1 MPIMD
6 DFDFARLTYLILL
19 GCAIGFWFFAVNRNS
34 MNKVLQQAMIWG
46 FLFIG
51 VIAAYGL
58 WDDVRR
64 SSVPQQLLSVE
75 NGQIQLPQAPD
86 GHYYLRADVN
96 GAMIDFV
103 VDTGATDIV
112 LSEADARR
120 AGFSPND
127 LDYIG
132 RAQTANGEVRIAPVR
147 IDRFAVGPIEDLGV
161 RAVVNEGELDASLL
175 GMSYLQRFR
184 SVEISGGRLVLT
196 R

>member
-1 MPIMD
+1 MD
-6 DFDFARLTYLILL
+6 DFDFARLTYLVVL
-19 GCAIGFWFFAVNRNS
+19 GSAVVFWFFAVNRGS

-64 SSVPQQLLSVE
+64 SSVPQQMVSIE
-75 NGQIQLPQAPD
+75 GGQIELPLSSD
-86 GHYYLRADVN
+86 GHYYLTADVN
-96 GAMIDFV
+96 GAFIDFV

-120 AGFSPND
+120 AGFTPSE

-147 IDRFAVGPIEDLGV
+147 IDRFAVGGIEDVGV
-161 RAVVNEGELDASLL
+161 RAVVNEGDLDGSLL
-175 GMSYLQRFR
+175 GMSYLQRFN

>member
-1 MPIMD
+1 ME
-6 DFDFARLTYLILL
+6 DFDLARLTYLVVL
-19 GCAIGFWFFAVNRNS
+19 GAAVVFWFFAVNRGS

-46 FLFIG
+46 LLFIG

-64 SSVPQQLLSVE
+64 TSLPQQMVSLE
-75 NGQIQLPQAPD
+75 GGQIELPLSAD
-86 GHYYLRADVN
+86 GHYYLTADVN
-96 GAMIDFV
+96 GAFIDFV

-112 LSEADARR
+112 LSEADAQR
-120 AGFSPND
+120 AGFTPSE

-147 IDRFAVGPIEDLGV
+147 IDRFAVGGIEDVGV
-161 RAVVNEGELDASLL
+161 RAVVNEGDLDGSLL
-175 GMSYLQRFR
+175 GMSYLQRFS

>member
-1 MPIMD
+1 MD
-6 DFDFARLTYLILL
+6 DFDFARLTYLVVL
-19 GCAIGFWFFAVNRNS
+19 GSAVVFWFFAVNRGS

-64 SSVPQQLLSVE
+64 TSVPQQMVSIE
-75 NGQIQLPQAPD
+75 GGQIELPLSAD
-86 GHYYLRADVN
+86 GHYYLTADVN
-96 GAMIDFV
+96 GAFIDFV

-120 AGFSPND
+120 AGFTPSE

-147 IDRFAVGPIEDLGV
+147 IDRFAVGGIEDVGV
-161 RAVVNEGELDASLL
+161 RAVVNEGDLDGSLL
-175 GMSYLQRFR
+175 GMSYLQRFN
-184 SVEISGGRLVLT
+184 SVEISGGRLILT

>member
-1 MPIMD
+1 
-6 DFDFARLTYLILL
+6 
-19 GCAIGFWFFAVNRNS
+19 
-34 MNKVLQQAMIWG
+34 MIRG

-58 WDDVRR
+58 WEDVRQT
-64 SSVPQQLLSVE
+64 SVPQQMVALE
-75 NGQIQLPQAPD
+75 GGQIELPRAAD
-86 GHYYLRADVN
+86 GHYYLTADVN
-96 GAMIDFV
+96 GAIIDFV

-120 AGFSPND
+120 AGFTPSELN
-127 LDYIG
+127 YIG

-147 IDRFAVGPIEDLGV
+147 IDRFAVGAMEDVGV
-161 RAVVNEGELDASLL
+161 RAVVNEGELGSSLL
-175 GMSYLQRFR
+175 GMSYLQRFS

>member
-1 MPIMD
+1 MD
-6 DFDFARLTYLILL
+6 DFDYGRLTYLIVL
-19 GCAIGFWFFAVNRNS
+19 GCAVVFWFMAINRNS

-58 WDDVRR
+58 WEDVRQTSLPR
-64 SSVPQQLLSVE
+64 QMVTAE
-75 NGQIQLPQAPD
+75 AGQIELPRAPD
-86 GHYYLRADVN
+86 GHYYLVADVN
-96 GAMIDFV
+96 GAMVEFV

-120 AGFSPND
+120 AGFDPVN

-132 RAQTANGEVRIAPVR
+132 RAQTANGMVRIAPVR
-147 IDRFAVGPIEDLGV
+147 IDRFAVGPLEDTGV
-161 RAVVNEGELDASLL
+161 TAVVNEGELDGSLL
-175 GMSYLQRFR
+175 GMSYLQRFD

>member
-1 MPIMD
+1 MD
-6 DFDFARLTYLILL
+6 DFDFARLTYLVVL
-19 GCAIGFWFFAVNRNS
+19 GSAVVFWFFAVNRGS

-64 SSVPQQLLSVE
+64 SSVPQQMVSIEGGQVELPLSS
-75 NGQIQLPQAPD
+75 D
-86 GHYYLRADVN
+86 GHYYLTADVN
-96 GAMIDFV
+96 GAFIDFV

-120 AGFSPND
+120 AGFTPSE

-147 IDRFAVGPIEDLGV
+147 IDRFAVGGIEDVGV
-161 RAVVNEGELDASLL
+161 RAVVNEGDLDGSLL
-175 GMSYLQRFR
+175 GMSYLQRFN

>member
-1 MPIMD
+1 MD
-6 DFDFARLTYLILL
+6 DFDFARLTYLVVL
-19 GCAIGFWFFAVNRNS
+19 GSAVVFWFFAVNRGS

-51 VIAAYGL
+51 VIAAHGL

-64 SSVPQQLLSVE
+64 SSVPQQMVSIE
-75 NGQIQLPQAPD
+75 GGQIELPLSSD
-86 GHYYLRADVN
+86 GHYYLTADVN
-96 GAMIDFV
+96 GAFIDFV

-120 AGFSPND
+120 AGFTPSE

-147 IDRFAVGPIEDLGV
+147 IDRFAVGGIEDVGV
-161 RAVVNEGELDASLL
+161 RAVVNEGDLDGSLL
-175 GMSYLQRFR
+175 GMSYLQRFN

>member
-1 MPIMD
+1 MD
-6 DFDFARLTYLILL
+6 DFDFARLTYLVVL
-19 GCAIGFWFFAVNRNS
+19 GSAVVFWFFAVNRGS

-64 SSVPQQLLSVE
+64 TSMPQQMVSIE
-75 NGQIQLPQAPD
+75 GGQIELPLSAD
-86 GHYYLRADVN
+86 GHYYLTADVN
-96 GAMIDFV
+96 GAFIDFV

-120 AGFSPND
+120 AGFTPSE

-147 IDRFAVGPIEDLGV
+147 IDRFAVGGIEDVGV
-161 RAVVNEGELDASLL
+161 RAVVNEGDLDGSLL
-175 GMSYLQRFR
+175 GMSYLQRFN

>member
-1 MPIMD
+1 MD
-6 DFDFARLTYLILL
+6 DFDFARLTYLVVL
-19 GCAIGFWFFAVNRNS
+19 GSAVVFWFFAVNRS
-34 MNKVLQQAMIWG
+34 STNKVLQQAMIWG

-64 SSVPQQLLSVE
+64 TSVPQQMVSIE
-75 NGQIQLPQAPD
+75 GGQIELPLSAD
-86 GHYYLRADVN
+86 GHYYLTADVN
-96 GAMIDFV
+96 GAFIDFV

-120 AGFSPND
+120 AGFTTSE

-147 IDRFAVGPIEDLGV
+147 IDRFAVGGIEDVGV
-161 RAVVNEGELDASLL
+161 RAVVNEGDLDGSLL
-175 GMSYLQRFR
+175 GMSYLQRFN

>member
-1 MPIMD
+1 MD
-6 DFDFARLTYLILL
+6 DFDFARLTYLVVL
-19 GCAIGFWFFAVNRNS
+19 GSAVVFWFFAVNRGS

-64 SSVPQQLLSVE
+64 SSVPQQMVSIE
-75 NGQIQLPQAPD
+75 GGQIELPLSSD
-86 GHYYLRADVN
+86 GHYYLTADVN
-96 GAMIDFV
+96 GAFIDFV

-120 AGFSPND
+120 AGFTPSELNF
-127 LDYIG
+127 IG

-147 IDRFAVGPIEDLGV
+147 IDRFAVGGIEDVGV
-161 RAVVNEGELDASLL
+161 RAVVNEGDLDGSLL
-175 GMSYLQRFR
+175 GMSYLQRFN

>member
-1 MPIMD
+1 MD
-6 DFDFARLTYLILL
+6 DFDFARLTYLVVL
-19 GCAIGFWFFAVNRNS
+19 GSAVVFWFFAVNRGS

-64 SSVPQQLLSVE
+64 TSVPQQMVSIE
-75 NGQIQLPQAPD
+75 GGQIELPLSAD
-86 GHYYLRADVN
+86 GHYYLTADVN
-96 GAMIDFV
+96 GAFIDFV

-120 AGFSPND
+120 AGFTTSE

-147 IDRFAVGPIEDLGV
+147 SDRFAVGGIEDVGV
-161 RAVVNEGELDASLL
+161 RAVVNEGDLDGSLL
-175 GMSYLQRFR
+175 GMSYLQRFN

>member
-1 MPIMD
+1 MD
-6 DFDFARLTYLILL
+6 DFDFARLTYLVVL
-19 GCAIGFWFFAVNRNS
+19 GSAVVFWFFAVNRGS

-64 SSVPQQLLSVE
+64 TSVPQQMVSIE
-75 NGQIQLPQAPD
+75 GGQIELPLSAD
-86 GHYYLRADVN
+86 GHYYLTADVN
-96 GAMIDFV
+96 GAFIDFV

-120 AGFSPND
+120 AGFTPSE

-147 IDRFAVGPIEDLGV
+147 IDRFAVGGIEDVGV
-161 RAVVNEGELDASLL
+161 RAVVNEGDLDGSLL
-175 GMSYLQRFR
+175 GMSYLQRFN

>member
-1 MPIMD
+1 M
-6 DFDFARLTYLILL
+6 L
-19 GCAIGFWFFAVNRNS
+19 GSAVVFWFFAVNRGS

-64 SSVPQQLLSVE
+64 TSVPQQMVSIE
-75 NGQIQLPQAPD
+75 GGQIELPLSAD
-86 GHYYLRADVN
+86 GHYYLTADVN
-96 GAMIDFV
+96 GAFIDFV

-120 AGFSPND
+120 AGFTTSE

-147 IDRFAVGPIEDLGV
+147 IDRFAVGGIEDVGV
-161 RAVVNEGELDASLL
+161 RAVVNEGDLDGSLL
-175 GMSYLQRFR
+175 GMSYLQRFN

>member
-1 MPIMD
+1 MD
-6 DFDFARLTYLILL
+6 DFDFARLTYLVVL
-19 GCAIGFWFFAVNRNS
+19 GSAVVFWFFAVNRGS

-64 SSVPQQLLSVE
+64 TSVPQQMVSIE
-75 NGQIQLPQAPD
+75 GGQIELPLSAD
-86 GHYYLRADVN
+86 GHYYLTADVN
-96 GAMIDFV
+96 GAFIDFV

-120 AGFSPND
+120 AGFTASE

-147 IDRFAVGPIEDLGV
+147 IDRFAVGGIEDVGV
-161 RAVVNEGELDASLL
+161 RAVVNEGDLDGSLL
-175 GMSYLQRFR
+175 GMSYLQRFN

>member
-1 MPIMD
+1 MD
-6 DFDFARLTYLILL
+6 DFDFARLTYLVVL
-19 GCAIGFWFFAVNRNS
+19 GSAVVFWFFAVNRGS

-64 SSVPQQLLSVE
+64 TSVPQQMVSME
-75 NGQIQLPQAPD
+75 GGQIELPLSSD
-86 GHYYLRADVN
+86 GHYYLTADVN
-96 GAMIDFV
+96 GAFIDFV

-120 AGFSPND
+120 AGFTPSE

-132 RAQTANGEVRIAPVR
+132 RAQTATGEVRIAPVR
-147 IDRFAVGPIEDLGV
+147 IDRFAVGGIEDVGV
-161 RAVVNEGELDASLL
+161 RAVVNEGDLDGSLL
-175 GMSYLQRFR
+175 GMSYLQRFS

>member
-1 MPIMD
+1 MEE
-6 DFDFARLTYLILL
+6 FDYARITYLVVL
-19 GCAIGFWFFAVNRNS
+19 GSAVVFWFFAVNRNS

-58 WDDVRR
+58 WEDVRQT
-64 SSVPQQLLSVE
+64 SVPQQMVALE
-75 NGQIQLPQAPD
+75 GGQIELPRAPD
-86 GHYYLRADVN
+86 GHYYLTADVN
-96 GAMIDFV
+96 GAIIDFV

-120 AGFSPND
+120 AGFTPSELN
-127 LDYIG
+127 YIG

-147 IDRFAVGPIEDLGV
+147 IDRFAVGAMEDVGV
-161 RAVVNEGELDASLL
+161 RAVVNEGELGSSLL
-175 GMSYLQRFR
+175 GMSYLQRFS